1 MTDVDKLLE
10 GISTLVRSEFE
21 DSPKLSGTQFQI
33 LDKDLNTTVV
43 DAMGFSSGVL
53 MNMGGWEAFCILNSE
68 FDRYWITY
76 NGEIYDDYE
85 FAELAR
91 KCNGKVMVIHGGL

>member
-10 GISTLVRSEFE
+10 GISTLVRSELE
-21 DSPKLSGTQFQI
+21 DSLKLSGTQFQI
-33 LDKDLNTTVV
+33 LDKDLNTIVV
-43 DAMGFSSGVL
+43 DATSFSSGVL
-53 MNMGGWEAFCILNSE
+53 MNMGGWEVFCIHNSE
-68 FDRYWITY
+68 FERRWIAY
-76 NGEIYDDYE
+76 SGEIYNDYE